1 MNIFL
6 LIILMMVVTYIPRM
20 IPSLVCDKLRFGKK
34 FKKFLELIPYTAMTS
49 LIFPWVIS
57 VDPDMWIVGVIGA
70 FVAVAL
76 SLIKKMPVALVVVA
90 AVIVDMIVYLFI

>member
-49 LIFPWVIS
+49 LIFPGVIS